1 MRHVPVMNWAENVFV
16 KNAKLYEQVLEGMWK
31 RGEEDALAISS
42 LLEERGMGR
51 CRVLDA
57 PCGIGRV
64 GVPLAQLGLT
74 VRGLDYSPYLVGVAN
89 LKAKRLRV
97 SGSAKFV
104 EGEMSRFASKFEPGS
119 FDCAINVFT
128 SIGYLTE
135 KDDLK
140 FFGELRKVVR
150 KGGLFLISG
159 LRNRDYIVRNPSQ
172 NVYEESEKLLV
183 LDSYEFDVATSRESG
198 SWRFYLKVGNAM
210 KGVGEFPI
218 DIRIYSPHE
227 LSLMLQRSGWRLTQV
242 YQSFSTKG
250 KFTVESPVYA
260 SVAEAV

>member
-1 MRHVPVMNWAENVFV
+1 VNWAEKVFV
-16 KNAKLYEQVLEGMWK
+16 RNAKLYEQVLEGMWK

-42 LLEERGMGR
+42 LLNERGMGS

-64 GVPLAQLGLT
+64 GVPLAQLGFT
-74 VRGLDYSPYLVGVAN
+74 VRGLDFSPRLVRAAN
-89 LKAKRLRV
+89 LKANRFGV
-97 SGSAKFV
+97 SGKTSFI
-104 EGEMSRFASKFEPGS
+104 EGDMSTLASRFEPGS

-128 SIGYLTE
+128 SIGYGTE
-135 KDDLK
+135 QDDLR
-140 FFGELRKVVR
+140 FFAELRKVVK

-183 LDSYEFDVATSRESG
+183 LDSYEFDIATSRESG
-198 SWRFYLKVGNAM
+198 TWRFFLKFGKAM
-210 KGVGEFPI
+210 KWVGEFPI

-227 LSLMLQRSGWRLTQV
+227 VSSMLQRSGWRLTEV

-250 KFTVESPVYA
+250 RFTVESPVFA
-260 SVAEAV
+260 SVAVAV